1 MEIGNQSEY
10 GKIES
15 LLLKHPKHA
24 LISQDNI
31 DDQWSELGYSS
42 APVFNE
48 ALEEYEY
55 FITLLKSEIKDIMFL
70 PQNDNTGIDSV
81 YVRDSSIVTPQG
93 MVLCNMGKAER
104 RGEASAVEE
113 YLKKADIPILGS
125 ITGDGHIEG
134 GDLIWLDKTRL
145 AVGRGYRTN
154 DEGIRQLTELTADFV
169 DEVITV
175 HLPHWEGPDDVFH
188 LMSII
193 SPIDTNLAL
202 VYSRLMPVPFRELLI
217 ERGIR
222 LLDVPDSEFE
232 TMACNVLA
240 IAPRKCIMLEGNN
253 QTKQMLEDEGVEVLT
268 YKGNEISRKGAG
280 GPTCLTRP
288 LLRIG

>member
-24 LISQDNI
+24 LISQENI

-81 YVRDSSIVTPQG
+81 YVRDSSIVTPHG
-93 MVLCNMGKAER
+93 MILCNMGKAER

-113 YLKKADIPILGS
+113 YSKKEDIPILGS

-134 GDLIWLDKTRL
+134 GDLIWFDKKTL
-145 AVGRGYRTN
+145 AIGRGYRTN

-169 DEVITV
+169 DKVITV

-202 VYSRLMPVPFRELLI
+202 VYSRLMPVPFRELLV
-217 ERGIR
+217 ERGMR

>member
-1 MEIGNQSEY
+1 MEVGNQSEI
-10 GKIES
+10 GKIEKI
-15 LLLKHPKHA
+15 LLKHPKDA

-31 DDQWSELGYSS
+31 NNQWSELGYSS

-48 ALEEYEY
+48 ALEEYEN
-55 FITLLKSEIKDIMFL
+55 FVNLLKSEISDIMFL
-70 PQNDNTGIDSV
+70 PQNEKTGIDSI
-81 YVRDSSIVTPQG
+81 YVRDSSIVTPKG
-93 MVLCNMGKAER
+93 IILCKMGKAAR
-104 RGEASAVEE
+104 GGEAEAVAK
-113 YLKKADIPILGS
+113 YLTNAQVPILGS

-134 GDLIWLDKTRL
+134 GDLIWLDENTI
-145 AVGRGYRTN
+145 AIGRGYRTN
-154 DEGIRQLTELTADFV
+154 DEGIRQFKNLTSGFV
-169 DEVITV
+169 DNVITV

-202 VYSRLMPVPFRELLI
+202 VYSRLLSVPFRELLV

-232 TMACNVLA
+232 TMACNVLT

-253 QTKQMLEDEGVEVLT
+253 RTKQMLEDEGVQVLT

>member
-24 LISQDNI
+24 LISQENI

-70 PQNDNTGIDSV
+70 PQNDNTGIDSI

-93 MVLCNMGKAER
+93 MILCNMGKAER

-113 YLKKADIPILGS
+113 YSKKEDIPILGS

-134 GDLIWLDKTRL
+134 GDLIWLDEKTL

-175 HLPHWEGPDDVFH
+175 HLPHWEGQDDVFH

-222 LLDVPDSEFE
+222 LLDVADSEFE
-232 TMACNVLA
+232 TMACNVLT

-253 QTKQMLEDEGVEVLT
+253 QTKQILEDEGVEVLT
-268 YKGNEISRKGAG
+268 YKGNEISRKGAA